1 MENLQQQTLN
11 KNKFEFIK
19 VPNSMFYEKVK
30 DEITGNY
37 SSIEGWFKDM
47 NDNNIIMILT
57 YLQTR
62 VNWVDEVYFTID
74 ELIKFCGQVPKNGKG
89 KTRCKMK
96 ALLNNLKNK
105 GIINTD
111 IDFTTIKYSEIIKV
125 KYDPI
130 NSIKDER
137 WVRIPTNII
146 NKISSIKNCDTKIA
160 LTLWS
165 YLHCRRYIKNVNS
178 IATKGERASSTTVSY
193 DYIIRDT
200 GFANDTIKKYNDILV
215 NNGLLL
221 KHNSGYLKKGKEIK
235 ECYNIYVTVDNT
247 LEEAQAFMKEAV
259 SMYEKD
265 MKQKG
270 YSIIHKTKEEKKSIR
285 KNKRKTSPQSGVTH
299 DEESP
304 TDFDSNITYEE
315 YTKIQEQ
322 EAEINNMLSKLF

>member
-146 NKISSIKNCDTKIA
+146 NKI
-160 LTLWS
+160 
-165 YLHCRRYIKNVNS
+165 
-178 IATKGERASSTTVSY
+178 
-193 DYIIRDT
+193 
-200 GFANDTIKKYNDILV
+200 
-215 NNGLLL
+215 
-221 KHNSGYLKKGKEIK
+221 
-235 ECYNIYVTVDNT
+235 
-247 LEEAQAFMKEAV
+247 
-259 SMYEKD
+259 
-265 MKQKG
+265 
-270 YSIIHKTKEEKKSIR
+270 
-285 KNKRKTSPQSGVTH
+285 
-299 DEESP
+299 
-304 TDFDSNITYEE
+304 
-315 YTKIQEQ
+315 
-322 EAEINNMLSKLF
+322 